1 MNKTLLS
8 YAGFSLDDRP
18 ELLAYSECCLLSLHH
33 ICFNDITFMVR
44 TQIQLTDEQYTHLK
58 ELSLRSHKSLAEMI
72 RVAVDRLLMT
82 EQPDRAALY
91 RQSETVV
98 SKYSAPAIDISVEHD
113 RYLDDA
119 FSS

>member
-1 MNKTLLS
+1 
-8 YAGFSLDDRP
+8 
-18 ELLAYSECCLLSLHH
+18 LLSLHH
-33 ICFNDITFMVR
+33 ICFNDITFTVR
-44 TQIQLTDEQYTHLK
+44 TQIQLTDEQYTRLK

-91 RQSETVV
+91 RQAETVV
-98 SKYSAPAIDISVEHD
+98 GKYSAPAVDISVEHD